1 MTNEQAPKPLIDEH
15 RIDKITAI
23 GFVDGGEWTDV
34 LGVSYNDHET
44 TIRIRF
50 EQSGRRITMPLDHG
64 MSLEE
69 ALEGIAQSLQI
80 VYPYKSELKA
90 TVLRGRRARKWVKR
104 LIAGAKAVAD
114 EGPSESETTN
124 LGENR
129 RTLHVI
135 IPPSD

>member
-1 MTNEQAPKPLIDEH
+1 MTNEQTPQPLIDEH
-15 RIDKITAI
+15 RIDEITAI
-23 GFVDGGEWTDV
+23 GLIDGGEWTDV

-64 MSLEE
+64 MSLEK

-80 VYPYKSELKA
+80 MYPYKSELKT
-90 TVLRGRRARKWVKR
+90 TVLRGRQARKWFKR
-104 LIAGAKAVAD
+104 LLAAAKAVAD

-124 LGENR
+124 LGQNKTNVTR
-129 RTLHVI
+129 NH
-135 IPPSD
+135 SAK